1 MRMKAGLGAGL
12 IALVALITI
21 GATTVE
27 QALDQN
33 RNGFLD
39 DLEMLQAL
47 DLWIHQT
54 PVPGTG
60 DALIDDLKI
69 LELLQLWIKQTPIG
83 QPPSPPPPPPPPP
96 VAKACPDVSAGAR
109 VLTVPSEFPTIAQ
122 ALANARDGD
131 KILIKPGTYP
141 GGIVI
146 DKNIIFE
153 SEAGPSVTQ
162 IASTGAQKGIV
173 VLRVQGVVIRGF
185 GVSGGKSGI
194 SIEAS
199 SGVCVEQNEIFN
211 NVGPGIEL
219 SGMLTELGREAQDVT
234 IVNNTIRNNAGYG
247 IIATQL
253 LRGKILKNRITDIA
267 ANPDGTAGYGVS
279 LVEGTRV
286 EVRENTILR
295 ARAGGVITKNIT
307 ELYITGNE
315 IEGVP
320 TAPTTVPAP
329 AIALGRDTIGAF
341 VTDNVIRQS
350 ELGILIEETRSVTL
364 RNNAIQRSMIA
375 GVRINKSSLVRL
387 ENDKITDTQPK
398 EPAGDQPALGVEV
411 LNDSTVTL
419 VGVAIQ
425 RSFGYGLWVS
435 GKSEVE
441 VSRSLIEGTGGRP
454 GVPGRGVGV
463 KDASIAIS
471 DSTIS
476 RNADD
481 GIAVLAGGRAELSGN
496 TIKENGKF
504 GIFADPA
511 GAVSC
516 PASNS
521 FSDNGQNQSAG
532 VPAACGG

>member
-1 MRMKAGLGAGL
+1 MWQKKKVWLLVGMLLTFNALGA
-12 IALVALITI
+12 VTI
-21 GATTVE
+21 E
-27 QALDQN
+27 QALDRNQ
-33 RNGFLD
+33 NGFLD

-54 PVPGTG
+54 PVPGTEH
-60 DALIDDLKI
+60 ATIDDLKI
-69 LELLQLWIKQTPIG
+69 LELLQLWIKQTPLG

-96 VAKACPDVSAGAR
+96 VAKACPDVSAR

-131 KILIKPGTYP
+131 KILVKPGTYP

-153 SEAGPSVTQ
+153 SEGGPSVTQ
-162 IASTGAQKGIV
+162 IASTGDQKGIV

-185 GVSGGKSGI
+185 GISGGKSGI
-194 SIEAS
+194 SLEAS
-199 SGVCVEQNEIFN
+199 SNVCVEQNEIFS

-234 IVNNTIRNNAGYG
+234 IVNNIIRNNTGYG
-247 IIATQL
+247 IIATEF
-253 LRGKILKNRITDIA
+253 LRGKILKNRISDIA
-267 ANPDGTAGYGVS
+267 ASPSGAGGYGISIV
-279 LVEGTRV
+279 GGDRV

-295 ARAGGVITKNIT
+295 ARAGGVITQNIT
-307 ELYITGNE
+307 ELYITRNE
-315 IEGVP
+315 IESVP
-320 TAPTTVPAP
+320 TAPATVPAP

-350 ELGILIEETRSVTL
+350 ELGILVEETRSVTL
-364 RNNAIQRSMIA
+364 RNNTIQRSTIT
-375 GVRINKSSLVRL
+375 GVRVNKSSLVRL
-387 ENDKITDTQPK
+387 ENEKISDTQPR
-398 EPAGDQPALGVEV
+398 EPARDQPASGIEV

-435 GKSEVE
+435 EGAAVE
-441 VSRSLIEGTGGRP
+441 VSRSLIEGTVGRP

-463 KDASIAIS
+463 KDASVAIS

-476 RNADD
+476 GNADD

-511 GAVSC
+511 GAVNC

-532 VPAACGG
+532 VPATCGG